1 MFVEKKQSKRI
12 TEASL
17 IVICAALTT
26 MLYLVVG
33 FKMVILNLFYLPVVL
48 AAFYL
53 GRHRAALLAFFCVM
67 LATVV
72 AASDLGSFSGES
84 SHLLIGVSLI
94 VWAAVMGLNA
104 LFVGTLSDERGRK
117 IEELHDAYIGVV
129 EVLAQ
134 YLKSADPRMND
145 KSKRIALLSQ
155 EVARRMR
162 LSESEVDDI
171 RVAALLQDIDNI
183 EVTAKVIR
191 KAVGDL
197 QSSSGADEHTFH
209 GGDLVQSLGSVLAS
223 SLPLIVSRGDS
234 MEFSLEDESPRLDQH
249 IGAAIIHAARQFDA
263 LTCGKNPLE
272 PKAAITAMQKELDGH
287 YHPGVL
293 SVLAQ
298 TTDRPEN
305 AATNRLNELESLVT
319 GGV

>member
-1 MFVEKKQSKRI
+1 MFVEKIQSKRI

-26 MLYLVVG
+26 MLYMVVG
-33 FKMVILNLFYLPVVL
+33 FKMVVLNLFYLPVVL

-72 AASDLGSFSGES
+72 AASDLGSFAGES

-94 VWAAVMGLNA
+94 VWAAVMALNA
-104 LFVGTLSDERGRK
+104 LFVGTLSDERAGK

-129 EVLAQ
+129 EVLSQ
-134 YLKSADPRMND
+134 YLKSADPNMND
-145 KSKRIALLSQ
+145 KSKRIAVLSQ

-162 LSESEVDDI
+162 LSEREVDDI

-197 QSSSGADEHTFH
+197 QSNGTEEHTFH

-223 SLPLIVSRGDS
+223 SLPLIVSRGQS
-234 MEFSLEDESPRLDQH
+234 MEFSLEDESPQLDQH
-249 IGAAIIHAARQFDA
+249 IGAAIIHAVRQFDA
-263 LTCGKNPLE
+263 LTCGKSPLDPQE
-272 PKAAITAMQKELDGH
+272 AITAMQNELDGN

-298 TTDRPEN
+298 TTERGESTTTD
-305 AATNRLNELESLVT
+305 RLNELESLVRLE
-319 GGV
+319 V

>member
-1 MFVEKKQSKRI
+1 MFAEKTQSKRI

-17 IVICAALTT
+17 IVICGALTT
-26 MLYLVVG
+26 MLYLVDG
-33 FKMVILNLFYLPVVL
+33 YKMVVLNMFYLPVVL

-53 GRHRAALLAFFCVM
+53 GRHRAAILAFFSVM

-72 AASDLGSFSGES
+72 AASDLGSFSGEN
-84 SHLLIGVSLI
+84 SHLVIGVSLI

-117 IEELHDAYIGVV
+117 IEELHDAYLGVV

-145 KSKRIALLSQ
+145 KSKRIAVLSQ

-162 LSESEVDDI
+162 LSEREVDDI

-191 KAVGDL
+191 RAVGDL
-197 QSSSGADEHTFH
+197 QTASGSDEHTFH

-223 SLPLIVSRGDS
+223 SLPLIVSRGHS
-234 MEFSLEDESPRLDQH
+234 MEFSLEDECPRRDEH
-249 IGAAIIHAARQFDA
+249 IGAAIIHVVRQFDA
-263 LTCGKNPLE
+263 LTCSRDPLE
-272 PKAAITAMQKELDGH
+272 PSAAIAALQTEVDGQ

-293 SVLAQ
+293 SVLSQIA
-298 TTDRPEN
+298 DRPESSAN
-305 AATNRLNELESLVT
+305 DRLTEVESLVRMS
-319 GGV
+319 V

>member
-1 MFVEKKQSKRI
+1 MFTEKIQSKRV

-17 IVICAALTT
+17 IVICGALTA
-26 MLYLVVG
+26 MLFIVSGY
-33 FKMVILNLFYLPVVL
+33 KMVVLNLYYLPVVL

-53 GRHRAALLAFFCVM
+53 GRHRAGILAFFCVM

-72 AASDLGSFSGES
+72 AASDLGGFAGDN
-84 SHLLIGVSLI
+84 SHLIIGVSLI

-104 LFVGTLSDERGRK
+104 LFVGTLSDERARK
-117 IEELHDAYIGVV
+117 IEELHDAYLGVV
-129 EVLAQ
+129 EVLAR
-134 YLKSADPRMND
+134 YLKSADPGMND
-145 KSKRIALLSQ
+145 RSKRIALLSQ

-162 LSESEVDDI
+162 LSEREVDDI

-191 KAVGDL
+191 RAVGDL
-197 QSSSGADEHTFH
+197 QDSSGAEEHTFH

-234 MEFSLEDESPRLDQH
+234 LEFTLADERPTADQH
-249 IGAAIIHAARQFDA
+249 IGAAIIQAVRQFDA
-263 LTCGKNPLE
+263 LTCSKDPLE
-272 PKAAITAMQKELDGH
+272 PRSAVAAMQSELDGD

-293 SVLAQ
+293 GVLAQ
-298 TTDRPEN
+298 TAESSENPATDK
-305 AATNRLNELESLVT
+305 LQELETLVRL
-319 GGV
+319 GG